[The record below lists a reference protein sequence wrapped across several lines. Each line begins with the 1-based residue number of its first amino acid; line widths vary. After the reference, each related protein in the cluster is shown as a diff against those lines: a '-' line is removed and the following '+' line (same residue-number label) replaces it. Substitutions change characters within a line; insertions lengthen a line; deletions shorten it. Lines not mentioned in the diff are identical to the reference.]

1 MKHLILLVTLALLAC
16 STATEPT
23 LEPNS
28 YNPHRISVPDIG
40 VLEPDVGAAANGNG
54 HVCMTFGF
62 GFCMTCMGNKA
73 RRDSVC
79 APYPGWQNY
88 NPVPTMWGQPGSN
101 QR

>member
-1 MKHLILLVTLALLAC
+1 MRYLLVALLLVAC

-28 YNPHRISVPDIG
+28 YNPHRITVPD
-40 VLEPDVGAAANGNG
+40 VNAAANGPD
-54 HVCMTFGF
+54 HVCTTFF
-62 GFCMTCMGNKA
+62 YGFCTTCLYNKA

-79 APYPGWQNY
+79 APMPTGWENY